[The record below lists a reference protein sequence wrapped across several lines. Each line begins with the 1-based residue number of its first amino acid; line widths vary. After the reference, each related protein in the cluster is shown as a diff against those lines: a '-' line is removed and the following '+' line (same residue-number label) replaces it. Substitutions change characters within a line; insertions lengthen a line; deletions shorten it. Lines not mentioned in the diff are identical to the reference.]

1 MEWLFSHPEEVPE
14 DDELARA
21 LAMSL
26 GTESDTKDE
35 VPNSNAH
42 TTAQQLEE
50 KIVQFPS
57 IDELLSTYTKP
68 SRYGAAEVLVGLNVD
83 NNAIIDEAKAN
94 AVIGHSQQR
103 FLVRTGAI
111 EMGET
116 TSHSEYSDDQPRH
129 TLLRWID
136 GFARLVLKDKLAIL
150 RAAESIASV
159 CINEHMR
166 IAFKKAGALN
176 QLIWLL
182 SSNDDAIQLTTT
194 QALEALSASNMV
206 FRFIEAKGGVDPLVT
221 SIPKTVPVQIYG
233 QLLPGRSFPSCV
245 AVRQDD
251 WFECK
256 KAVDFINTPVKN
268 HRIQIQVKTEPLVKH
283 FVGLLWSSIDELS
296 EMTMPILLSPFGAS
310 SILNECPAVGADIN
324 SLDEQ
329 PPVQTDNGNMEDQLA
344 TDYKHMTAAATPT
357 QETKFSFQILFSLNG
372 SASNLP
378 DGVGRSFTTSFSSQW
393 CSLTNLSAHW
403 CIQGLHNMH
412 GSFNIPN
419 VPSTLTSRNSS
430 LNSMPSGAV
439 QQPTS
444 SLSSGRFSS
453 NNLPAALSP
462 LSHGISHGHS
472 GVNRSLDSLDVDDL
486 RQHTNYVGSYHSEHD
501 VIEMFW
507 EVLKGFSMEN
517 QEKFLKFVTGCSR
530 GPLLGFRYLEP
541 LFCIQRAGGNASED
555 ALERL
560 PTSTTCM
567 NLLKLLPYR
576 S

>member
-21 LAMSL
+21 LAMSI
-26 GTESDTKDE
+26 GNSESDTKGE

-94 AVIGHSQQR
+94 AVI
-103 FLVRTGAI
+103 
-111 EMGET
+111 
-116 TSHSEYSDDQPRH
+116 DDQPRH

-159 CINEHMR
+159 CINDHMR
-166 IAFKKAGALN
+166 IAFKKAESGKIGALN
-176 QLIWLL
+176 LL
-182 SSNDDAIQLTTT
+182 FKRHPYSLFPFVLDVLA
-194 QALEALSASNMV
+194 
-206 FRFIEAKGGVDPLVT
+206 

-233 QLLPGRSFPSCV
+233 KLLPGRSFPSGV

-256 KAVDFINTPVKN
+256 KTVDFINTPKWYMDRARAMDAFSGQLDNFLSLLEFALRKGIFELQQFHQDVLYL
-268 HRIQIQVKTEPLVKH
+268 HQVICSNDNDSKAGLHNIGHVWSPNSENYTMALLNDTRPDLV
-283 FVGLLWSSIDELS
+283 LDSDC
-296 EMTMPILLSPFGAS
+296 AS
-310 SILNECPAVGADIN
+310 SLIYQHTG
-324 SLDEQ
+324 
-329 PPVQTDNGNMEDQLA
+329 G
-344 TDYKHMTAAATPT
+344 
-357 QETKFSFQILFSLNG
+357 
-372 SASNLP
+372 
-378 DGVGRSFTTSFSSQW
+378 
-393 CSLTNLSAHW
+393 
-403 CIQGLHNMH
+403 IQGLHNMH
-412 GSFNIPN
+412 GSFDIPN

-430 LNSMPSGAV
+430 LNSMPSGAI
-439 QQPTS
+439 QQPTQVFLVEDFHQIIYLLLCHRYLME
-444 SLSSGRFSS
+444 SLTDIQELTLLISG
-453 NNLPAALSP
+453 
-462 LSHGISHGHS
+462 
-472 GVNRSLDSLDVDDL
+472 SLDSLDVDDL
-486 RQHTNYVGSYHSEHD
+486 RQHTNYAGSYHSEHD